1 MNVNKIVEIVNGAE
15 NKSNKDLLD
24 ALQILS
30 EEFEKTKDLVIDL
43 TKHMDE
49 IQIMYEKID
58 KELDKRKVIK

>member
-1 MNVNKIVEIVNGAE
+1 MNIDKIVEIVTNSE

-24 ALQILS
+24 AIHILS

-49 IQIMYEKID
+49 VQVMYEKIN
-58 KELDKRKVIK
+58 KELEKRKVIK